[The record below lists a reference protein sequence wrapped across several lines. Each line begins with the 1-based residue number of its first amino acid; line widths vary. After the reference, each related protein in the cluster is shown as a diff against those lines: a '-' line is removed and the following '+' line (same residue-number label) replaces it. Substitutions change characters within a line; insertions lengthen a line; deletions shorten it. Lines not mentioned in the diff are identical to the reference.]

1 MSNYSIGISG
11 ITAAQKALEVIG
23 NNIANAATEGY
34 HCQEIELS
42 PAYASQG
49 AASMLGGGVKVAGV
63 ARKIDTLLEQE
74 ILRQKSALEQVNV
87 ELATLQKVENAFGE
101 LSTDSGLNAAI
112 DEFFNALGELAA
124 NCEDPIWQNNAVSAA
139 ESMAGQFTSLGQF
152 LERTQAQ
159 VVLEAQAAVGNINVL
174 IDSIAELNDKIER
187 MEIAGGQAN
196 NLRDQRDQ
204 CISEL
209 SEMTGLEV
217 QQREFGVID
226 VRVGEIPVVAGTV
239 ATNLQVGL
247 DQAGQLALSIEGA
260 QNYSTQAQGGTL
272 GGLAELKNNM
282 LVEIQNEFD
291 ALANAVMQQVNQ
303 LHVQAVGLDGSFTEL
318 TGRTM
323 TSENIADFEPAVTDG
338 VVQVRVVNT
347 NTGEVAR
354 YEINVDAQN
363 DSLSDIAAQIDALA
377 GVNASVA
384 SSQLHIQADAGYE
397 FDFLPSVL
405 STPTD
410 SNLTAASPPEM
421 SVSGI
426 YTGSENQ
433 TFQCTVVG
441 NESVGNGTLQ
451 LEVRNGSGQLV
462 TTVNVGSGYAAGD
475 KISIGNGIEITLSMG
490 ELNENDTFEIDAF
503 ANTDTAGLLSAVGI
517 NTFFSG
523 TSASNMAVC
532 SDIIDSPS
540 RIATALGAEMTDNTN
555 AVRLAGL
562 QNEKLSDLDNLTIG
576 GFYRKL
582 ITDVGQDIS
591 VKQIREENTS
601 AIVQN
606 LIAQQSELS
615 GVDINDEAA
624 QMLIFEQMFQ
634 AMSKYLNTIQKSIE
648 SIMDII

>member
-34 HCQEIELS
+34 HRQEIELS

-49 AASMLGGGVKVAGV
+49 AASMLGGGVNVAGV
-63 ARKIDTLLEQE
+63 TRKIDTLLEQE

-87 ELATLQKVENAFGE
+87 ELTTLQKVENAFGE
-101 LSTDSGLNAAI
+101 FSTDGGLNAAI

-124 NCEDPIWQNNAVSAA
+124 NPEDPIWQNNAVSAA
-139 ESMAGQFTSLGQF
+139 ESMAGQFATLGQF

-159 VVLEAQAAVGNINVL
+159 VILESQIIVGNINVL

-196 NLRDQRDQ
+196 NLRDQRDR

-217 QQREFGVID
+217 QQREFGVVDI
-226 VRVGEIPVVAGTV
+226 RIGEIPVVAGTV

-247 DQAGQLALSIEGA
+247 DQNGKLALSIEGA
-260 QNYSTQAQGGTL
+260 QNYSTKALGGIL
-272 GGLAELKNNM
+272 GGLAELKNNT
-282 LVEIQNEFD
+282 LAEIQNELD
-291 ALANAVMQQVNQ
+291 ALANAVIQQVNQ

-323 TSENIADFEPAVTDG
+323 TSENIADFEPAVSDG
-338 VVQVRVVNT
+338 VVQIRVVNT

-397 FDFLPSVL
+397 FDFLPCVL
-405 STPTD
+405 STSTD
-410 SNLTAASPPEM
+410 SNFTAASPPEI

-451 LEVRNGSGQLV
+451 LEVRNGSGELV

-475 KISIGNGIEITLSMG
+475 KISIGNGIEIALSMG

-503 ANTDTAGLLSAVGI
+503 ENTDTAGLLSAVGI

-523 TSASNMAVC
+523 TGASSMAVC

-540 RIATALGAEMTDNTN
+540 RIATALGAEMTDNAN
-555 AVRLAGL
+555 VVRLAGL
-562 QNEKLSDLDNLTIG
+562 VNEDLSDLDNLTIG
-576 GFYRKL
+576 QFYRKL
-582 ITDVGQDIS
+582 VTDIGQEIS
-591 VKQIREENTS
+591 VKQIREGNTS

-624 QMLIFEQMFQ
+624 RMLIFEQMFQ
-634 AMSKYLNTIQKSIE
+634 AMSKYLNTIQNTME

>member
-363 DSLSDIAAQIDALA
+363 DSLSDIAAQIDALD

>member
-11 ITAAQKALEVIG
+11 ITAAQNALEIIG

-34 HCQEIELS
+34 HRQEIKLS

-49 AASMLGGGVKVAGV
+49 AATMLGGGVNVAGV
-63 ARKIDTLLEQE
+63 SRKIDTLLEQE

-87 ELATLQKVENAFGE
+87 ELTTLQKVENAFGE
-101 LSTDSGLNAAI
+101 LSTDGGLNAAI
-112 DEFFNALGELAA
+112 DEFFNSLEELSA
-124 NCEDPIWQNNAVSAA
+124 NPEDPIWQNNAVSAA
-139 ESMAGQFTSLGQF
+139 GSMAGQFTTLGQF

-159 VVLEAQAAVGNINVL
+159 VMLEAQVTVGNINVL

-187 MEIAGGQAN
+187 MEITGGQAN

-217 QQREFGVID
+217 QAREFGVVDI
-226 VRVGEIPVVAGTV
+226 RIGEIPVVAGTV

-247 DQAGQLALSIEGA
+247 DQNGELALSIEGA
-260 QNYSTQAQGGTL
+260 QNFSTKAQGGTL
-272 GGLAELKNNM
+272 GGLAELKNNT
-282 LVEIQNEFD
+282 LVEIQNELD
-291 ALANAVMQQVNQ
+291 ALANAVIQQVNQ
-303 LHVQAVGLDGSFTEL
+303 LHVQAVGLNGSFTEL
-318 TGRTM
+318 TGWTM
-323 TSENIADFEPAVTDG
+323 ASENVADFEPAVTDG
-338 VVQVRVVNT
+338 VVQIRVVNT

-397 FDFLPSVL
+397 FDFLPCVL

-421 SVSGI
+421 LVSGI

-441 NESVGNGTLQ
+441 NESVGNGALQ
-451 LEVRNGSGQLV
+451 LEVRNGSGELV

-475 KISIGNGIEITLSMG
+475 KIDIGNGIEIAVSMG

-523 TSASNMAVC
+523 TGASNMAVC

-562 QNEKLSDLDNLTIG
+562 KDEKLSDLDNLTIG

-582 ITDVGQDIS
+582 VTDIGQEIS

-606 LIAQQSELS
+606 LISQQSELS

-624 QMLIFEQMFQ
+624 KMLIFEQMFQ
-634 AMSKYLNTIQKSIE
+634 AMSKYLNTIQKTMQ

>member
-323 TSENIADFEPAVTDG
+323 TSENIADFEPAVSDG
-338 VVQVRVVNT
+338 VVQIRVVNT